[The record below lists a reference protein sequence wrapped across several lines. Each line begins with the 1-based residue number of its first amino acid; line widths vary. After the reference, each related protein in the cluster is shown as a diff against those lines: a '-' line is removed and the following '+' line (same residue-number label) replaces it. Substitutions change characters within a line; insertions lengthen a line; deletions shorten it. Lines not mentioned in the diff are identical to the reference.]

1 MAKKTI
7 KPGSV
12 RLKNLKHERFCQLF
26 VNGGPDYFN
35 NATMSYAEAF
45 DYELE
50 TLSQGVLVGKKKVRK
65 NVPHDYS
72 GKYAVARACGNR
84 LMISAD
90 IKQRVQFLF
99 LENFSEDVHDRELQ
113 KLITQDEEKSPKV
126 AALRLAAQL
135 KGRIIDKTAL
145 TNSKG
150 DDLIP
155 EGVAIGA
162 LNDVLTKFV
171 K

>member
-45 DYELE
+45 DFEME

-72 GKYAVARACGNR
+72 GKYAVARSNGNR
-84 LMISAD
+84 LLTSAD
-90 IKQRVQFLF
+90 IQQRINFLYAQ
-99 LENFSEDVHDRELQ
+99 NFNEDVHDRELQ
-113 KLITQDEEKSPKV
+113 KVITQDEERSAKV
-126 AALRLAAQL
+126 SALRLAAQL

-150 DDLIP
+150 EDLIP
-155 EGVAIGA
+155 DGEGLAV